1 MVLLITFLFTV
12 LIAFP
17 LGQVARIDLAN
28 GVAFSLLDIG
38 VAAVFLI
45 VLFRNFTT
53 RKIKSKEIIFSIA
66 PFIFLCLISL
76 AVNFATISTQQF
88 LISSLYL
95 VRFIMYFSVVET
107 VRQLAPKNK
116 KLVYS
121 SLLISGSLVLI
132 FGYLQFIFFPDLR
145 ILYYAGWDIHYYRLF
160 STFLDPNFV
169 GAFLVVFVLLQ
180 LYLLSFYSSKKI
192 KRFIVGL
199 IIFTIGGIIL
209 TFSRGSYAML
219 ILGLGLYFF
228 MLGKRKLV
236 IGIVVS
242 LFVIFSV
249 VAFFPGQHREA
260 TNLFRTVSTGARIGN
275 MQNAWKIAKD
285 HLLFGVGFNTY
296 RYVQHKYGIFTGDT
310 WQQGHGNSGADNSWL
325 FVLATTGI
333 PGLLAYAGF
342 FVFVLKELWKKVRVR
357 DTKTVMIF
365 TTIIT
370 IGAGSI
376 ITDLLFYPSIIFWL
390 WIMVGLID

>member
-17 LGQVARIDLAN
+17 LGQVARIDFAN

-76 AVNFATISTQQF
+76 AINFATISTQQF

-169 GAFLVVFVLLQ
+169 GAFLVVFILLQ

-209 TFSRGSYAML
+209 TFSRGSYAIL

-275 MQNAWKIAKD
+275 VQNAWKIAKD